1 MRITFSTNLTA
12 ADAESRIIAGR
23 IVSWN
28 EIGHTSAGP
37 TKFARDSIELSDDVR
52 LLREH
57 DRANPL
63 GRALSVKEHEAG
75 IDARFRIVGTTAGND
90 ALVEAAEQLR
100 DGLSVGVELLAST
113 QDDDGTLVVTAARLD
128 EVSLVAHPAIDSAR
142 VSSVAASDATP
153 VAETQGE
160 TMNPEDNNSET
171 VETVEIVEASRARVV
186 ASARPAVRP
195 LESAAEYVITSI
207 QAQRGDRDALERVTA
222 AVAQQ
227 GTADN
232 TGIVPEPIVGDL
244 IQKSYGDRPLVN
256 ASRRLPMPAGGKLFQ
271 RPFIVQHSTVGIQAT
286 EFAELA
292 SQKMTINPVT
302 VSKNTIGGAVEI
314 SFQDRDWTDPAI
326 MGIVLSDLARQYA
339 EHAEAITAINLE
351 TNATGTKVVIGA
363 TPNAKTIVESIYAAA
378 AEVNTATGS
387 LPDTIYASPAMWATL
402 GSVVDGQSRPL
413 FPSLGPVNAGGTSSA
428 DSFSGNPLGLR
439 LVVSSQL
446 QPSTLIVG
454 ASRYLETYENVGGQL
469 SATNVSTLSTTVAYY
484 GYFATLVALGG
495 AFVPLTAS

>member
-23 IVSWN
+23 IVSWD

-113 QDDDGTLVVTAARLD
+113 MDDDGTLVVTAARLD

-142 VSSVAASDATP
+142 VVSVAASDATP
-153 VAETQGE
+153 VAEPQGE
-160 TMNPEDNNSET
+160 IMNPEEISET

-207 QAQRGDRDALERVTA
+207 QAQRGDRDAIERVTA

-227 GTADN
+227 GMADN

-271 RPFIVQHSTVGIQAT
+271 RPFIVQHSAVGLQAT

-302 VSKNTIGGAVEI
+302 VSKATIGGAVEI

-339 EHAEAITAINLE
+339 DHAEGITAVNLE
-351 TNATGTKVVIGA
+351 ANALGTPVVIGA
-363 TPNAKTIVESIYAAA
+363 TPDAKKIVESIYAAA
-378 AEVNTATGS
+378 AEVNNATGS
-387 LPDTIYASPAMWATL
+387 LPDTIYASPAMWAKL

-446 QPSTLIVG
+446 ASTTLIVG

-495 AFVPLTAS
+495 AFVPLTVA

>member
-23 IVSWN
+23 IVSWD

-113 QDDDGTLVVTAARLD
+113 MDDDGTLVVTAARLD
-128 EVSLVAHPAIDSAR
+128 EVSLVAHPAIDS
-142 VSSVAASDATP
+142 
-153 VAETQGE
+153 
-160 TMNPEDNNSET
+160 
-171 VETVEIVEASRARVV
+171 ARVV

-207 QAQRGDRDALERVTA
+207 QAQRGDRDAIERVTA

-227 GTADN
+227 GMADN

-271 RPFIVQHSTVGIQAT
+271 RPFIVQHSAVGLQAT

-302 VSKNTIGGAVEI
+302 VSKATIGGAVEI

-339 EHAEAITAINLE
+339 DHAEGITAVNLE
-351 TNATGTKVVIGA
+351 ANALGTPVVIGA
-363 TPNAKTIVESIYAAA
+363 TPDAKKIVESIYAAA
-378 AEVNTATGS
+378 AEVNNATGS
-387 LPDTIYASPAMWATL
+387 LPDTIYASPAMWAKL

-446 QPSTLIVG
+446 ASTTLIVG

-495 AFVPLTAS
+495 AFVPLTVA

>member
-23 IVSWN
+23 IVSWD
-28 EIGHTSAGP
+28 EIGYTSAGP

-142 VSSVAASDATP
+142 VASVAASDATP
-153 VAETQGE
+153 VAEPQGE
-160 TMNPEDNNSET
+160 KMNPEEISETEET
-171 VETVEIVEASRARVV
+171 VETVEASRARVV
-186 ASARPAVRP
+186 ASTRPAARP

-207 QAQRGDRDALERVTA
+207 QAQRGDRDALERITA

-232 TGIVPEPIVGDL
+232 AGIVPEPIVGDL
-244 IQKSYGDRPLVN
+244 IQKSYGARPLVA

-271 RPFIVQHSTVGIQAT
+271 RPFIAQNTTVGLQAA
-286 EFAELA
+286 EFDELA
-292 SQKMTINPVT
+292 SQKMTISPVT
-302 VSKNTIGGAVEI
+302 VSKSTIGGAVEI

-339 EHAEAITAINLE
+339 EHAEAITAVNLE
-351 TNATGTKVVIGA
+351 TNMAGTPIVIGA
-363 TPNAKTIVESIYAAA
+363 TPDAKKIVESIYAAA
-378 AEVNTATGS
+378 AAVNTATGN
-387 LPDTIYASPAMWATL
+387 LPDTIYASPAMWAKL

-446 QPSTLIVG
+446 QAGSLIVG
-454 ASRYLETYENVGGQL
+454 ASRFLETYENVGGQL

-495 AFVPLTAS
+495 AFVPLTTA